1 MSNEYILKSV
11 KTAIG
16 GDIHDEE
23 DHFDAEIIMHINSVF
38 FILYQIGV
46 GPEKPFML
54 RSETQTWG
62 EFLQVDGEALALVKS
77 YVYFRV
83 RMMFDPP
90 QSGSLSDTIQKI
102 IDEMEWRLKIEKETW
117 VVDGGE
123 EVV

>member
-23 DHFDAEIIMHINSVF
+23 DHFDAEITMHINSVF

-46 GPEKPFML
+46 GPEKPFVL
-54 RSETQTWG
+54 RSETQTWD
-62 EFLQVDGEALALVKS
+62 EFLQIDGDALELVKS

-90 QSGSLSDTIQKI
+90 QSGGLSETMQKI
-102 IDEMEWRLKIEKETW
+102 IDELEWRLKIEKETW
-117 VVDGGE
+117 AVEGEE